1 MKHPASALG
10 AAIVLA
16 GFGLWG
22 TGCATNGYLV
32 SGAYVPGYNDAYD
45 SGAVVA
51 DYSYNDFGGAGHSR
65 PPQDRDRRPEGGD
78 RDKAPPRGGG
88 PSGGGDRGGSAPH
101 SGGPSGGGERGGEP
115 SHSGGSGGPPS
126 IPHESPPERG
136 GGDRGGGGGDR
147 GGGGEERK
155 K

>member
-1 MKHPASALG
+1 MKHPTSALG

-22 TGCATNGYLV
+22 AGCGTTGYVVG
-32 SGAYVPGYNDAYD
+32 GGYVPGYGDAYD
-45 SGAVVA
+45 SGTVVA
-51 DYSYNDFGGAGHSR
+51 DYSYNDFGGADHSR
-65 PPQDRDRRPEGGD
+65 PPQDRDHRTDGGD
-78 RDKAPPRGGG
+78 RDKAPPRSGG

-101 SGGPSGGGERGGEP
+101 SGGPSGGGERGG
-115 SHSGGSGGPPS
+115 SASPPS
-126 IPHESPPERG
+126 IPHESPPDRGGGG

-147 GGGGEERK
+147 GGGGGGEERK